1 MDHGDSGRAVAHDG
15 RPFGRARK
23 GEVDWVRP
31 AGWWRRSSTL
41 AGVRSIGNGIPQRRR
56 RCRGVHF
63 LPDRRQS
70 QTNFAGLLTVRVN
83 AIAKCDPF
91 LAEWVPRCLALQPN
105 PRADGS
111 GVGTPAALARN
122 HLEGTMCP
130 FPLDR
135 RADPHPDPPRT
146 GRRPG
151 RSQATRPAI
160 SERTAKS
167 HRRPIGLLCA
177 RLRSPLAAPVAGS
190 AATAPAL
197 STVAGQ
203 ELPAST
209 PCGGA
214 DRV

>member
-91 LAEWVPRCLALQPN
+91 LAEWVPRCLALQPTRE
-105 PRADGS
+105 PMAQASARQLRWPVTTWRAPCAPFPWTVEPTRILTHRELG
-111 GVGTPAALARN
+111 AALADLKRQ
-122 HLEGTMCP
+122 
-130 FPLDR
+130 
-135 RADPHPDPPRT
+135 
-146 GRRPG
+146 GRRSANA
-151 RSQATRPAI
+151 RQNRIVVRLVCSALDYA
-160 SERTAKS
+160 
-167 HRRPIGLLCA
+167 RR
-177 RLRSPLAAPVAGS
+177 
-190 AATAPAL
+190 
-197 STVAGQ
+197 
-203 ELPAST
+203 
-209 PCGGA
+209 
-214 DRV
+214 